1 MLQNVFL
8 TDFHELRPQ
17 KFGGFE
23 KMLYLCNVKI
33 DMEISN

>member
-1 MLQNVFL
+1 MLQNDYL
-8 TDFHELRPQ
+8 TDFHSLRAS

-23 KMLYLCNVKI
+23 KMLYLCNVKT